1 MGAEL
6 APRHEKIG
14 WEADVEH
21 KLNPSCINLPHAQTI
36 VGRLIY
42 YLAQRPE
49 PEPGKVDVRDLLDEL
64 EKELSPY
71 DVDPPMPEALAAAIA
86 LGEKA
91 RAVAD
96 QIVLAGYRG
105 DRLGQCVRNLFE
117 CLGYLEEG
125 AQRSLECGERSDSPL
140 RP

>member
-1 MGAEL
+1 MDREDA
-6 APRHEKIG
+6 I
-14 WEADVEH
+14 DSQI
-21 KLNPSCINLPHAQTI
+21 NPSWINLPHARTV

-49 PEPGKVDVRDLLDEL
+49 IAPGTVDVRDLLDKVER
-64 EKELSPY
+64 ELSPY
-71 DVDPPMPEALAAAIA
+71 DNDPPALEALAAAIE

-91 RAVAD
+91 RAIAD
-96 QIVLAGYRG
+96 QIVVAGYRG

-117 CLGYLEEG
+117 CLGFPEEG

>member
-1 MGAEL
+1 VA
-6 APRHEKIG
+6 I
-14 WEADVEH
+14 EH
-21 KLNPSCINLPHAQTI
+21 QLNPGTINLPHALTI

-42 YLAQRPE
+42 YLAQKDQA
-49 PEPGKVDVRDLLDEL
+49 EPGKVDVRDLLDEM
-64 EKELSPY
+64 ERDLSPY
-71 DVDPPMPEALAAAIA
+71 TIDPPIAEALAAAID

-96 QIVLAGYRG
+96 QIVLAGHRG

-117 CLGYLEEG
+117 CLGYAEEG
-125 AQRSLECGERSDSPL
+125 AQRSLECGERPESPL